1 MHRKDHT
8 GIFAVEALTPL
19 HYYRM
24 SKVVSKLLFFATGVV
39 AGTAVGILFAP
50 DDGRST
56 RDRLSFQLSRTRER
70 LAEMVNRLRA
80 AENNGQNSEARV
92 ASDRIIKETEEEAEK
107 LLSDVEALMRQI
119 RGHNAD

>member
-1 MHRKDHT
+1 
-8 GIFAVEALTPL
+8 
-19 HYYRM
+19 M
-24 SKVVSKLLFFATGVV
+24 SRAITKILFFATGVA

-56 RDRLSFQLSRTRER
+56 RDKLSFQLSRTREK

-80 AENNGQNSEARV
+80 AENGGPSSEARV

-107 LLSDVEALMRQI
+107 LLGDVEALMRQI
-119 RGHNAD
+119 RGGGKD